1 MVTNL
6 FVHANFGHIF
16 FNMLALL
23 FLGSFAT
30 RLVGQWSFLAVYF
43 AGGIVGN
50 IFYIGMAP
58 SNIVAVGASGAI
70 FSLGGT
76 LVALAPKVKVIVFPV
91 PAPVPLWTAVIGGF
105 LVLMIIPNVAWQ
117 GHLGGLLLGLGAGY
131 FLKRKV
137 GSGLF

>member
-137 GSGLF
+137 GSRLF